1 MKIFVQLC
9 VIILPQRFAKFF
21 TEIHRENKFK
31 NIRMK
36 IIAVIP
42 ARYASTR
49 FPAKL
54 MQDLGGKTV
63 ILRTYEASVATKL
76 FDDVFVVTDSDL
88 IFNEIVSNG
97 GKAIM
102 SIKEHES
109 GSDRIAEAVASL
121 DVDIVVN
128 VQGDEP
134 FTEAGPLEQVLS
146 VFKNDPDHKVDLA
159 SLMREIT
166 DEDEINNPNN
176 VKVVVDQSQFALYFS
191 RSVIPYPRD
200 KDVGVR
206 YFQHIGIY
214 AFRKQALLDFY
225 SLPMK
230 SLEASEKL
238 EQLRYLEFGKRIKMV
253 ETTHV
258 GIGIDTAED
267 LEKARGIL
275 SSK

>member
-1 MKIFVQLC
+1 
-9 VIILPQRFAKFF
+9 
-21 TEIHRENKFK
+21 
-31 NIRMK
+31 MK

-63 ILRTYEASVATKL
+63 ILRTYEAAIKTQL

-88 IFNEIVSNG
+88 IYDEIVSHG
-97 GKAIM
+97 GKAIR

-109 GSDRIAEAVASL
+109 GSDRIAEAVENL
-121 DVDIVVN
+121 DVDIVIN

-134 FTEAGPLEQVLS
+134 FIDAEPLAKVIE
-146 VFKNDPDHKVDLA
+146 VFKNDLDKKVDLA

-166 DEDEINNPNN
+166 NEADINNPNN
-176 VKVVVDQSQFALYFS
+176 VKVVVDQNGFALYFS
-191 RSVIPYPRD
+191 RSVIPYPRE
-200 KDVGVR
+200 KNVGVR
-206 YFQHIGIY
+206 YMQHIGIY

-238 EQLRYLEFGKRIKMV
+238 EQLRYLEFGKRIKMI

-258 GIGIDTAED
+258 GIGIDTPED
-267 LEKARGIL
+267 LEKARKML
-275 SSK
+275 

>member
-1 MKIFVQLC
+1 
-9 VIILPQRFAKFF
+9 
-21 TEIHRENKFK
+21 
-31 NIRMK
+31 MK

-63 ILRTYEASVATKL
+63 ILRTYEAAINTQL

-88 IFNEIVSNG
+88 IYDEIVSHG
-97 GKAIM
+97 GKAIR

-109 GSDRIAEAVASL
+109 GSDRIAEAVENL
-121 DVDIVVN
+121 DVDIVIN

-134 FTEAGPLEQVLS
+134 FIDAEPLAKVIE
-146 VFKNDPDHKVDLA
+146 VFRNDLDKKVDLA

-166 DEDEINNPNN
+166 NEEDINNPNN
-176 VKVVVDQSQFALYFS
+176 VKVVVDQNGFALYFS
-191 RSVIPYPRD
+191 RSVIPYPRE
-200 KDVGVR
+200 KNVGVR
-206 YFQHIGIY
+206 YMQHIGIY

-225 SLPMK
+225 SLPMQ

-258 GIGIDTAED
+258 GIGIDTPED
-267 LEKARGIL
+267 LEKARKML
-275 SSK
+275 

>member
-1 MKIFVQLC
+1 
-9 VIILPQRFAKFF
+9 
-21 TEIHRENKFK
+21 
-31 NIRMK
+31 MK

-54 MQDLGGKTV
+54 MQDLGGKTA
-63 ILRTYEASVATKL
+63 ITRTYEAAVNTQL

-88 IFNEIVSNG
+88 IYNEIVNTG

-102 SIKEHES
+102 SSKEHES
-109 GSDRIAEAVASL
+109 GSDRIAEAVVNL
-121 DVDIVVN
+121 EVDIVVN

-134 FTEAGPLEQVLS
+134 FINAEPLAKVLE
-146 VFKNDPDHKVDLA
+146 VFRNDFEKKVDLA
-159 SLMREIT
+159 SLMVEIK
-166 DEDEINNPNN
+166 DSDEIENPNN
-176 VKVVVDQSQFALYFS
+176 VKVVVDQNGFALYFS

-200 KDVGVR
+200 INVGVR
-206 YFQHIGIY
+206 YMKHIGIY

-238 EQLRYLEFGKRIKMV
+238 EQLRYLEYGKRIKMV

-258 GIGIDTAED
+258 GIGIDTPED
-267 LEKARGIL
+267 LEKARKIL
-275 SSK
+275 

>member
-1 MKIFVQLC
+1 MKV
-9 VIILPQRFAKFF
+9 
-21 TEIHRENKFK
+21 
-31 NIRMK
+31 
-36 IIAVIP
+36 IAVIP

-54 MQDLGGKTV
+54 MQDLSGKTI
-63 ILRTYEASVATKL
+63 ILRTYEAAKNTHL
-76 FDDVFVVTDSDL
+76 FDDVFVVTDSIL
-88 IFNEIVSNG
+88 IYDEIISNG

-102 SIKEHES
+102 SIKDHES
-109 GSDRIAEAVASL
+109 GSDRIAEAVAYL

-128 VQGDEP
+128 IQGDEP
-134 FTEAGPLEQVLS
+134 FINKDPLEKVLE
-146 VFKNDPDHKVDLA
+146 VFKNDIENKIDLA
-159 SLMREIT
+159 SLMKEIT
-166 DEDEINNPNN
+166 NENDINNPNN
-176 VKVVVDQSQFALYFS
+176 VKVIVDQNGFALYFS
-191 RSVIPYPRD
+191 RSVIPYPRE
-200 KDVGVR
+200 KNVNVR

-258 GIGIDTAED
+258 GIGIDTLED
-267 LEKARGIL
+267 LEKARNMI
-275 SSK
+275 

>member
-1 MKIFVQLC
+1 
-9 VIILPQRFAKFF
+9 
-21 TEIHRENKFK
+21 
-31 NIRMK
+31 MK

-63 ILRTYEASVATKL
+63 IRRTYESALETNL
-76 FDDVFVVTDSDL
+76 FDEVFVVTDSEL
-88 IFNEIVSNG
+88 IFDEIVNHG

-109 GSDRIAEAVASL
+109 GSDRIAEAVENL

-134 FTEAGPLEQVLS
+134 FIDKDSLEKIIELY
-146 VFKNDPDHKVDLA
+146 KNDTKKEIDLA

-166 DEDEINNPNN
+166 DEEAIQNPNN
-176 VKVVVDQSQFALYFS
+176 VKVITDQFGFALYFS
-191 RSVIPYPRD
+191 RSVIPFPRD
-200 KDVGVR
+200 KNAGVR
-206 YFQHIGIY
+206 YFQHIGVY
-214 AFRKQALLDFY
+214 AFRKQALMDFY
-225 SLPMK
+225 SLEMK

-238 EQLRYLEFGKRIKMV
+238 EQLRYLEYGKKIRMI
-253 ETTHV
+253 ETTHI
-258 GIGIDTAED
+258 GIGIDTPED
-267 LEKARGIL
+267 LERARARFQ
-275 SSK
+275 

>member
-1 MKIFVQLC
+1 MK
-9 VIILPQRFAKFF
+9 
-21 TEIHRENKFK
+21 T
-31 NIRMK
+31 
-36 IIAVIP
+36 IAVIP

-63 ILRTYEASVATKL
+63 ILRTYEAAINTKL
-76 FDDVFVVTDSDL
+76 FDDVFVVTDSDI
-88 IFNEIVSNG
+88 IFEEIVSNG
-97 GKAIM
+97 GKAIK

-109 GSDRIAEAVASL
+109 GSDRIAEAVQNL

-134 FTEAGPLEQVLS
+134 FIDVDPLQKVID
-146 VFKNDPDHKVDLA
+146 VFKNDLARHVDLA
-159 SLMREIT
+159 SVMREIT
-166 DEDEINNPNN
+166 NEEDINNPNN
-176 VKVVVDQSQFALYFS
+176 VKVVVDQNGFALYFS
-191 RSVIPYPRD
+191 RSVIPYPRE
-200 KDVGVR
+200 KNVGVR

-258 GIGIDTAED
+258 GIGIDTPED
-267 LEKARGIL
+267 LEKARQL
-275 SSK
+275 LED